1 MTFCCDLDLKHSKTT
16 FSHDMYLWSSSS
28 SSKFGLQFRN
38 YRRQLFLKKLNPKFD
53 PDFEDTIQTFN
64 ITLWPMWPKSA
75 MHFVIKSW
83 GFKLFFI
90 PDLKIETQSFCMT
103 LQFMIMLHHKVLC
116 QNVKQSRRECKIY
129 LNNGGYSRAKI
140 IHILRLLHEDIGHH
154 FGQQGSI
161 CMSIQSTK
169 VEQFRNIKQE
179 ILIDDLSKHLRSQPV
194 LLSTDNSK
202 QMVQYSD
209 HYRLH
214 MNPPPPPPQLFYFGK
229 VWSACNACMWGCMGV
244 RACMCVFVCMHW
256 RFMVLRLNMC
266 NL

>member
-1 MTFCCDLDLKHSKTT
+1 
-16 FSHDMYLWSSSS
+16 
-28 SSKFGLQFRN
+28 
-38 YRRQLFLKKLNPKFD
+38 
-53 PDFEDTIQTFN
+53 
-64 ITLWPMWPKSA
+64 

-83 GFKLFFI
+83 VFKLFFI

-214 MNPPPPPPQLFYFGK
+214 MNPPPPNFFTSAKYDLHAMLACGG
-229 VWSACNACMWGCMGV
+229 VWVCAHACVCLCACTEDSW
-244 RACMCVFVCMHW
+244 FSD
-256 RFMVLRLNMC
+256 
-266 NL
+266 